1 MFTKEKEKGEGGKN
15 ALVSMFMFKPLFEQI
30 LILQELERRKSGC
43 PQEREPMA
51 HGVTTVLAE
60 VRSRPTFHQQQDKL
74 LTPRIFP
81 SGWFSTVMLSDPG
94 HLCCP
99 RPGRTPHWQA
109 TCVTTEFCRI
119 STACTD
125 LDNVFFQ
132 KPGLSF
138 KQSIIL
144 PAYQF
149 PQDCEEGKEKTQSH
163 DAFGRQHS
171 IWGLAVGT
179 AEQYSQSPGSLTGA
193 RGRKGGRV
201 GANHKI

>member
-1 MFTKEKEKGEGGKN
+1 
-15 ALVSMFMFKPLFEQI
+15 MFMFQPFFERI
-30 LILQELERRKSGC
+30 WILQKLERRKSGR
-43 PQEREPMA
+43 PQGWELMA
-51 HGVTTVLAE
+51 HELRG
-60 VRSRPTFHQQQDKL
+60 RPTFHQQRDKL
-74 LTPRIFP
+74 LTPGIFP
-81 SGWFSTVMLSDPG
+81 SGWFSTVILSDPG

-119 STACTD
+119 STTCTD

-149 PQDCEEGKEKTQSH
+149 PQDCEEGEEKTQSH
-163 DAFGRQHS
+163 DAFGRQHFHL
-171 IWGLAVGT
+171 GLSSGD
-179 AEQYSQSPGSLTGA
+179 
-193 RGRKGGRV
+193 GRTVFTVSRFINRSTRKEGGKGG
-201 GANHKI
+201 GES